1 MRVTNQMIRREAI
14 DHIQSNYR
22 AIADGQLAVA
32 SGRRLQRAS
41 DDPNATAQVLQL
53 RGALRAVTQYQRN
66 IDDGSSRLTTE
77 ETVLDQLSDTLS
89 RARELAVSQGSDTAS
104 ASTRLTTKAEVD
116 NLIASA
122 RDLGNTKYLDGYLFG
137 GISADTPPFDLVGA
151 PFSSS
156 PPVGSHDVEVA
167 AQQRMPT
174 VHNATQIFLDTG
186 TLQAL
191 QDLSTAL
198 GADDA
203 EGIRVASG
211 TLTTASDKVQS
222 VLGDVGARTN
232 QLEHMKSSLGAL
244 SANLDAAR
252 SGLEETDM
260 ETAITDVMSRQT
272 TLQAAL
278 LTTQRIL
285 GISLTDY
292 M

>member
-1 MRVTNQMIRREAI
+1 MIRREAL
-14 DHIQSNYR
+14 DNIQSNYR

-32 SGRRLQRAS
+32 SGHRIQRAS
-41 DDPNATAQVLQL
+41 DDPNAAAQVLQL
-53 RGALRAVTQYQRN
+53 RGALRAVSQYQRN
-66 IDDGSSRLTTE
+66 IDDGASRLSGE
-77 ETVLDQLSDTLS
+77 EGVLDQLTDTLS
-89 RARELAVSQGSDTAS
+89 RGRELAVSQGSDTAS

-122 RDLGNTKYLDGYLFG
+122 RDLGNKTYLDSYLFG
-137 GISADTPPFDLVGA
+137 GIAADAAPFDVVGA
-151 PFSSS
+151 PFSSH
-156 PPVGSHDVEVA
+156 PPVGSHDIEVA

-186 TLQAL
+186 ALQAL

-198 GADDA
+198 GANDA

-211 TLTTASDKVQS
+211 TLAAASDKVQAL
-222 VLGDVGARTN
+222 LGEVGARTN
-232 QLEHMKSSLGAL
+232 QLQTMKTSLGSL
-244 SANLDAAR
+244 SADLDAAR
-252 SGLEETDM
+252 SGLEDTDM
-260 ETAITDVMSRQT
+260 DTAITDVMSRQT